1 MGRLAFQTSK
11 AFWLKQGS
19 AGLSVGS
26 LLFLGSVAFGK
37 LMMKFF
43 ATQVFQPD
51 TPDKESSLKLLY
63 ANPDVKRG
71 LATLIIGF
79 ENVILA
85 ALNFMLNLN
94 IVTAAFG
101 TEQFNSQVA
110 EVNAITRILFTVV
123 SFGLFAV
130 AFYLTNRAIFK
141 VLPEKEGNSQF
152 ESVFWN
158 SIGLW
163 QKNGYSRTASRPAEQ
178 GSA

>member
-63 ANPDVKRG
+63 AYPDVKRG
-71 LATLIIGF
+71 LIIATLIIGF

-94 IVTAAFG
+94 IVTPRLAP
-101 TEQFNSQVA
+101 S
-110 EVNAITRILFTVV
+110 
-123 SFGLFAV
+123 S
-130 AFYLTNRAIFK
+130 
-141 VLPEKEGNSQF
+141 S
-152 ESVFWN
+152 
-158 SIGLW
+158 
-163 QKNGYSRTASRPAEQ
+163 TARWPR
-178 GSA
+178 

>member
-1 MGRLAFQTSK
+1 MGRLAFQTPK

-19 AGLSVGS
+19 AGMSVGA
-26 LLFLGSVAFGK
+26 LLFLGSVAIGK
-37 LMMKFF
+37 PMMKFF

-79 ENVILA
+79 ENVNLA

-101 TEQFNSQVA
+101 TEQFNSQMA
-110 EVNAITRILFTVV
+110 GVNAITRILFTVV
-123 SFGLFAV
+123 SFGVFAL
-130 AFYLTNRAIFK
+130 AFYMNYRAVFK
-141 VLPEKEGNSQF
+141 VLPEEEGKCQF
-152 ESVFWN
+152 ESEFWN
-158 SIGLW
+158 LIGL
-163 QKNGYSRTASRPAEQ
+163 
-178 GSA
+178 